1 MLHLGFRANFGVEKN
16 VLKVIGHSL
25 LVIALSEVDKKTC
38 DDNDS

>member
-1 MLHLGFRANFGVEKN
+1 MLHLGFRANFGVEN